1 VEACPNVV
9 GVKYAVADVA
19 RFSGLVDGLRGREL
33 AWICGL
39 AEPWAPF
46 FWLVGATGF
55 TSGLANVEPSLSL
68 RMLGS
73 LAAGDYDGAMDLW
86 RTVKPFEE
94 LRARRDNANNV
105 SVVKEALAQLDLCD
119 RRVRPPLVVLDAAE
133 RQEVADVLAAWAA
146 LRLEPARTFEPA

>member
-1 VEACPNVV
+1 
-9 GVKYAVADVA
+9 
-19 RFSGLVDGLRGREL
+19 
-33 AWICGL
+33 
-39 AEPWAPF
+39 
-46 FWLVGATGF
+46 
-55 TSGLANVEPSLSL
+55 
-68 RMLGS
+68 
-73 LAAGDYDGAMDLW
+73 MDLW